1 MTINLT
7 PDEATAMKSC
17 LHAVTH
23 TWRRYP
29 GMNIGSSQVHNL
41 YWSDIETLMAIH
53 DKFPVEL

>member
-1 MTINLT
+1 MTIKLT
-7 PDEATAMKSC
+7 PYEATAMKQC

-23 TWRRYP
+23 SWRQHP
-29 GMNIGSSQVHNL
+29 GMNTGSSQVHNL

>member
-7 PDEATAMKSC
+7 PEEAQALKST

-29 GMNIGSSQVHNL
+29 GMNTGSSQVHNL
-41 YWSDIETLMAIH
+41 YWSDIETLMEIY

>member
-1 MTINLT
+1 MTIELT
-7 PDEATAMKSC
+7 PEEAEAMKSC

-29 GMNIGSSQVHNL
+29 GMNTGSSQVHNL
-41 YWSDIETLMAIH
+41 YWSDIEMLMTIY

>member
-7 PDEATAMKSC
+7 PEEAQTLKST

-29 GMNIGSSQVHNL
+29 GMNTGSSQVHNL

>member
-1 MTINLT
+1 MTIEFT
-7 PDEATAMKSC
+7 PEEAQALKST

>member
-7 PDEATAMKSC
+7 PEEAQALKST
-17 LHAVTH
+17 LHAVTN

-29 GMNIGSSQVHNL
+29 GMNTGSSQVHNL
-41 YWSDIETLMAIH
+41 YWSDIETLIAIY

>member
-7 PDEATAMKSC
+7 PEEEQALKST

>member
-7 PDEATAMKSC
+7 PEEAKALKST

-23 TWRRYP
+23 TWRRYT

-41 YWSDIETLMAIH
+41 HWCDIEILMAIH

>member
-1 MTINLT
+1 MAINLT
-7 PDEATAMKSC
+7 PKEAKAMKSC

-29 GMNIGSSQVHNL
+29 GMNTGSSQVHNL
-41 YWSDIETLMAIH
+41 YWSDIETLLAIY

>member
-7 PDEATAMKSC
+7 PEEAQTLKRT

-29 GMNIGSSQVHNL
+29 GMNTGSSQVHNL